1 MINELIDISKLAG
14 KAIMEV
20 YKKNEFEKQIKADQS
35 PVTEADFAAHR
46 IIISE
51 LKKCFPD
58 IPAFSEESEDIS
70 YEDRKDW
77 KEYFLI
83 DPLDGTKEFIKR
95 NGEFTV
101 NIALIKNNSPVLGV
115 VYAPEKDLLYYN
127 TDSNH
132 AYKDENGIKHE
143 LPIKQGD
150 KDSFVMV
157 ASRSHMN
164 KETKDFLEE
173 LQCKFENVELVNMGS
188 SLKLCLVA
196 EGVADS
202 YPRLGPTSEWDTAAA
217 HAIVKASGG
226 EVLQYGTD
234 RPLVYNKENVL
245 NPNFEVTRPY
255 N

>member
-1 MINELIDISKLAG
+1 MINELIEISKMAG

-20 YKKNEFEKQIKADQS
+20 YKKDDFEKQIKVDQS
-35 PVTEADFAAHR
+35 PVTAADFAANDV
-46 IIISE
+46 IISE
-51 LKKCFPD
+51 LKKKFPN
-58 IPAFSEESEDIS
+58 IPAFSEESENIT
-70 YEDRKDW
+70 YEDRRNW

-101 NIALIKNNSPVLGV
+101 NIALIRDGSPVLGV
-115 VYAPEKDLLYYN
+115 VYAPDKDLLYYN
-127 TDSNH
+127 TDSTH
-132 AYKDENGIKHE
+132 AYKEVNGEKSE
-143 LPIKQGD
+143 LPIKQTD

-217 HAIVKASGG
+217 HAVVKASGG

-234 RPLVYNKENVL
+234 QPLVYNKENVL
-245 NPNFEVTRPY
+245 NPNFEVTRPKL
-255 N
+255 

>member
-1 MINELIDISKLAG
+1 
-14 KAIMEV
+14 
-20 YKKNEFEKQIKADQS
+20 
-35 PVTEADFAAHR
+35 
-46 IIISE
+46 
-51 LKKCFPD
+51 
-58 IPAFSEESEDIS
+58 
-70 YEDRKDW
+70 
-77 KEYFLI
+77 
-83 DPLDGTKEFIKR
+83 
-95 NGEFTV
+95 
-101 NIALIKNNSPVLGV
+101 
-115 VYAPEKDLLYYN
+115 
-127 TDSNH
+127 
-132 AYKDENGIKHE
+132 
-143 LPIKQGD
+143 
-150 KDSFVMV
+150 MV